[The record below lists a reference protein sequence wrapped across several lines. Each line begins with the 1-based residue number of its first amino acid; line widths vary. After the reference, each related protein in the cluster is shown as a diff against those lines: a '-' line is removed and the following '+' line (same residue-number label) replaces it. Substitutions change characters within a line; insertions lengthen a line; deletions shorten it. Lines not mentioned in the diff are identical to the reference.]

1 MNENIVE
8 IPMQQ
13 LCMFYP
19 KGLDP
24 QQKGLMMMLMMM
36 TMLMMIRKRNA
47 DNVY

>member
-19 KGLDP
+19 KGIDP
-24 QQKGLMMMLMMM
+24 QQKELVMMMLMMM
-36 TMLMMIRKRNA
+36 MVMRKGNA